1 MATAMIAW
9 TGCSSEAPGE
19 PLGAAELGLGAGEFA
34 LLNEVELNPPG
45 GDAPWQYIEI
55 EGTPGASLAGLQMVV
70 AEAAGTPSV
79 EMVVN
84 LGTACGGA
92 CAIGTNGIFMIKA
105 ADSGAGAVGHTP
117 AAGTNVFKDSQ
128 LSMASLTTNNTAVL
142 LVQGPAILTEGST
155 LARGDGGLAV
165 LPAGDSLLDGVGWA
179 GGGTLAGVT
188 LAQTTGFP
196 DAATRF
202 PGRRDRV
209 AAAWYGGNLAG
220 ASSSVAY
227 ATAAAQ
233 RTANFPNGGALTPGA
248 PNVPTVDDAGPE
260 AGDAAA
266 DSTADA
272 QADATTQA
280 DVQADAQD
288 AAEAAADVA
297 TADAAQDAPIDRAD
311 ATSDARGDASDA
323 PNDVP
328 VADQSIVDARVD
340 QGDAGGSGGGGGAGG
355 AAGSAGSGGAA
366 GEGGAA
372 GSAGSA
378 GAGGS
383 GGRGGSAGSGGTAGT
398 AGSAGQAGASGSG
411 VAPPAAGDDGGCGCR
426 LSTPAPV
433 APRGTLALIGLASI
447 LVARAR
453 KRRTT

>member
-19 PLGAAELGLGAGEFA
+19 PLAAAELGLGAGEFA
-34 LLNEVELNPPG
+34 LINEVELNPPG

-55 EGTPGASLAGLQMVV
+55 EGTPGASLAGVQMVV
-70 AEAAGTPSV
+70 AEGAGAASV

-84 LGTACGGA
+84 LGAACGGA
-92 CAIGTNGIFMIKA
+92 CTIGTNGIFMIKA
-105 ADSGAGAVGHTP
+105 ADSGVGSVGHTP
-117 AAGTNVFKDSQ
+117 AAGTNVFKDAQ

-142 LVQGPAILTEGST
+142 LVQGPAILTEGSA
-155 LARGDGGLAV
+155 LARGDGGFAV
-165 LPAGDSLLDGVGWA
+165 LPAGDSLLDGVGWG

-188 LAQTTGFP
+188 LSQTTGFP

-202 PGRRDRV
+202 PGRRDRT

-220 ASSSVAY
+220 ASNSVTY

-233 RTANFPNGGALTPGA
+233 RTANFPSGGALTPGA
-248 PNVPTVDDAGPE
+248 PNVPTVDDAGLE
-260 AGDAAA
+260 AGDAA
-266 DSTADA
+266 TDA
-272 QADATTQA
+272 QADAPPQA
-280 DVQADAQD
+280 DVQTDAQD
-288 AAEAAADVA
+288 AAEASADVA
-297 TADAAQDAPIDRAD
+297 ADAPAVDAPPDAPIDRAD
-311 ATSDARGDASDA
+311 ATTDARAEASDA

-328 VADQSIVDARVD
+328 AADQSIVDARAD
-340 QGDAGGSGGGGGAGG
+340 QGDAGGGGAGG
-355 AAGSAGSGGAA
+355 AAGSGGAA
-366 GEGGAA
+366 GEAGSA

-383 GGRGGSAGSGGTAGT
+383 GGTAGSGGRAGT

-426 LSTPAPV
+426 LSAPV
-433 APRGTLALIGLASI
+433 HADPRGALALIGLASI
-447 LVARAR
+447 LVRRAR
-453 KRRTT
+453 RRRTT